1 MLLPHLTP
9 SPPCL
14 LQPPAATRPAS
25 AAAVVILDDNDDA
38 ATVSSDGSDS
48 WGADGGAPGRGPS
61 PAAPRAP
68 AAAAALRS
76 ALAAANAA
84 TACEATV
91 ESSGE
96 EGRESASPPAGARG
110 GGAAAAEASADPPR
124 VSIIFRTVDGRSVI
138 IALPPDAPFERA
150 FAAFGAKAVADGW
163 GGARGAAAAP
173 PRFIF
178 DGEPLPPDSTPAGVD
193 MEGGEVVDVTL

>member
-1 MLLPHLTP
+1 
-9 SPPCL
+9 
-14 LQPPAATRPAS
+14 
-25 AAAVVILDDNDDA
+25 
-38 ATVSSDGSDS
+38 
-48 WGADGGAPGRGPS
+48 
-61 PAAPRAP
+61 
-68 AAAAALRS
+68 
-76 ALAAANAA
+76 
-84 TACEATV
+84 V

-124 VSIIFRTVDGRSVI
+124 VSIIFRTVDGRSLI

-150 FAAFGAKAVADGW
+150 FAAFGAKAVAEGW